1 MLAASGDPRRPGPC
15 DARARG
21 LRGDQAMMGLS
32 MTVLAL
38 SAAMA
43 QVAVPRDSVAAI
55 PAQEG
60 ASPHQAP
67 PPPPAPVIPAGP
79 AAAPLPPQ
87 DWSALPVLRFR
98 RPVTPTTESTAFVA
112 GQVSSGQCSGAA
124 RTRDGWQLTID
135 LALFATADGRI
146 RRVTPRAIDCPT
158 VEQYAAGLLLG
169 AARDNID
176 LRGAAGDIWYR
187 TTMTFGWKA

>member
-1 MLAASGDPRRPGPC
+1 
-15 DARARG
+15 
-21 LRGDQAMMGLS
+21 MMGLS
-32 MTVLAL
+32 ITVLAL
-38 SAAMA
+38 SATMA
-43 QVAVPRDSVAAI
+43 QVAVPRDPVAAI

-60 ASPHQAP
+60 ASPHKAP
-67 PPPPAPVIPAGP
+67 MPAPAPAIPAGP
-79 AAAPLPPQ
+79 AATPLPPQ

-158 VEQYAAGLLLG
+158 VEQYAAGVLVGTPRDSLDLG
-169 AARDNID
+169 DAQ
-176 LRGAAGDIWYR
+176 GDTWYR
-187 TTMTFGWKA
+187 TSMTFAWTGN